1 MTISSLLT
9 LVHQRTGLLAR
20 GLAQPQLASTSADA
34 AVLAQ
39 FAREG
44 AIEIAQALGR
54 IEAQARVIVE
64 SGTASYSIPL
74 AVDAPLRVTISLDAG
89 EGDGVKTYDLPVR
102 DGAACRARAEAG
114 ATEVGACGFFGGRFW
129 LDALPQVSG
138 TAEIYYH
145 AGSLIAESEPGTTD
159 EGGAGEAS
167 VTIPPEVE
175 RVWVAYVVA
184 EWLAATGQSAA
195 AKDEAVRY
203 SAGLSALTARGNPRR
218 PRTGTI
224 AYRPVM

>member
-167 VTIPPEVE
+167 GV
-175 RVWVAYVVA
+175 
-184 EWLAATGQSAA
+184 
-195 AKDEAVRY
+195 
-203 SAGLSALTARGNPRR
+203 ARGDRSECDSQGRSCSLQRRPLRTHRARQPSPAAHGHDCLPPRHVTRPRR
-218 PRTGTI
+218 
-224 AYRPVM
+224 M